1 MHTLMVYSEAGGVA
15 KTTTAV
21 SLAMSWAEQG
31 RQVVLIDLDPRA
43 AATKWVDVEP
53 SEPGLHVG
61 AVIGNPDPT
70 GWIQELAVPS
80 GWHGNLRVV
89 PSDRSLSHQEADRAD
104 HAHLRLRMGLTDL
117 QADLVVIDCPNRQ
130 GGPLTQNAFT
140 ASDGVIYAARPT
152 SDGCDGVHGARQSVA
167 AFKQSMALLGAADR
181 LTEVGIVV
189 SDYRDHITPKDQ
201 TVAVEELRETGL
213 LLTPLV
219 PARSIVPKARLACD
233 WLGRYEKGEPVATA
247 YADLA
252 AVISERIPA

>member
-1 MHTLMVYSEAGGVA
+1 MVYSEAGGVA

-43 AATKWVDVEP
+43 AATKWVDVES
-53 SEPGLHVG
+53 SEPGLHIG

-70 GWIQELAVPS
+70 GWVQDLAVPS
-80 GWHGNLRVV
+80 GWHENLRVV
-89 PSDRSLSHQEADRAD
+89 PSDRSLSHQESDRAD
-104 HAHLRLRMGLTDL
+104 HAHLRLRMALTDL

-167 AFKQSMALLGAADR
+167 ALDHEPSGGMAR
-181 LTEVGIVV
+181 VV
-189 SDYRDHITPKDQ
+189 YVDE
-201 TVAVEELRETGL
+201 AVESPGGHGLTLRARVVHDLKRGSSG
-213 LLTPLV
+213 V
-219 PARSIVPKARLACD
+219 PQRVRPRN
-233 WLGRYEKGEPVATA
+233 
-247 YADLA
+247 
-252 AVISERIPA
+252 